1 MKYLIKVLCKV
12 KHPKMVKIARR
23 RSLAGPQERPPGAVQ
38 CDPAASEGR
47 GLGPSTASDLL

>member
-38 CDPAASEGR
+38 CDPVASEGR
-47 GLGPSTASDLL
+47 GSGPSTASDLL